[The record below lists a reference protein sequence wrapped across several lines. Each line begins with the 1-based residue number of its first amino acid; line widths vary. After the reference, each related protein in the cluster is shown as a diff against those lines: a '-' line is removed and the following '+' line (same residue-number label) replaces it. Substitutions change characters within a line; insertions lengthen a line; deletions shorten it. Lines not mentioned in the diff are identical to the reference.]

1 MLALF
6 EMVKVNRRI
15 MILKRRDD
23 PGKVLGPLSPIA
35 HGLRLGIKRS
45 RALKGL
51 APEAKAH
58 LSEGKWPL
66 SAVPKIMMINQNR

>member
-1 MLALF
+1 M
-6 EMVKVNRRI
+6 NRRI
-15 MILKRRDD
+15 MILKRRDN
-23 PGKVLGPLSPIA
+23 PGKVLGPLSPIPL
-35 HGLRLGIKRS
+35 GLRLGIKRS

-66 SAVPKIMMINQNR
+66 SALPKIMMINQNR

>member
-1 MLALF
+1 M
-6 EMVKVNRRI
+6 KRRS
-15 MILKRRDD
+15 MILKRRDN
-23 PGKVLGPLSPIA
+23 PGKVLGPLSPIVL
-35 HGLRLGIKRS
+35 GLGP
-45 RALKGL
+45 LKGL